1 MRENVALEKLAI
13 REVIDNWAIWS
24 DSGDWERFRT
34 VWHEDGQM
42 SATWFQGPAEEFLRV
57 RRQGWER
64 DVSILHCLGGTSID
78 IAGNRAIAQT
88 KMTISQRGLVQA
100 ARAVVWRAGC
110 SNDF

>member
-1 MRENVALEKLAI
+1 MSENVVLEKLAI

-34 VWHEDGQM
+34 VWHEDGHM

-64 DVSILHCLGGTSID
+64 GVSILHFLGGSFD
-78 IAGNRAIAQT
+78 RHRREPSHCPDENDDFPAGT
-88 KMTISQRGLVQA
+88 GT
-100 ARAVVWRAGC
+100 
-110 SNDF
+110 